1 LCRKRGVAF
10 GDSLHPFEVRER
22 EDVRKDVELE
32 VLEGFHPKNHNIG
45 KMALVPVS
53 NTARGVLWMSGA
65 VASFTAMAIA
75 VRELQRHM
83 GSFEI
88 VFLRSVVML
97 AIVLAM
103 LPRAG
108 MVSVR
113 TQRLRLHLSRNI
125 IHFVGQ
131 VLWVY
136 SIGMLT
142 LATVFAIEFT
152 MPMWTALLAWLFLRE
167 KFTFPRMVQLALGFA
182 GVLIILR
189 PGGGGFQPAAL
200 AMILGSLCYA
210 SSFIFTKR
218 LTSTDS
224 ALAVLFWM
232 AVIQTPIS
240 LVAAAPQWVT
250 PLAADL
256 PWIIAI
262 GIGSFSAH
270 YCMTQAMKRVDAMV
284 AVPIDFVRLPLIAV
298 VGAAVYHEP
307 FDPLVI
313 AGAALIFTGTYYSL
327 RRERP

>member
-1 LCRKRGVAF
+1 ML
-10 GDSLHPFEVRER
+10 
-22 EDVRKDVELE
+22 
-32 VLEGFHPKNHNIG
+32 
-45 KMALVPVS
+45 
-53 NTARGVLWMSGA
+53 GA
-65 VASFTAMAIA
+65 VLSFTAMAIA

-108 MVSVR
+108 VSSVL
-113 TQRLRLHLSRNI
+113 TKKLSVHVWRNV
-125 IHFVGQ
+125 IHFCGQ

-136 SIGMLT
+136 SIGALT

-152 MPMWTALLAWLFLRE
+152 MPVWTALLAWIFLKE
-167 KFTFPRMVQLALGFA
+167 KLTFPRLVMLTLGLV

-189 PGGGGFQPAAL
+189 PGAGSFHPAAL

-218 LTSTDS
+218 LSSSDS

-232 AVIQTPIS
+232 SVVQTPIS
-240 LVAAAPQWVT
+240 LIAALPNWVT

-256 PWIIAI
+256 PWILGI
-262 GIGSFSAH
+262 GLGSFSAH
-270 YCMTQAMKRVDAMV
+270 YCMTRAMQLVDAMV
-284 AVPIDFVRLPLIAV
+284 AVPIDFIRLPLIAV
-298 VGAAVYHEP
+298 VGALAYGEA

-313 AGAALIFTGTYYSL
+313 AGAAVIFAGTYYSL
-327 RRERP
+327 SRERR

>member
-1 LCRKRGVAF
+1 
-10 GDSLHPFEVRER
+10 
-22 EDVRKDVELE
+22 
-32 VLEGFHPKNHNIG
+32 
-45 KMALVPVS
+45 MS
-53 NTARGVLWMSGA
+53 NTLRGVLWMSGA

-97 AIVLAM
+97 AIVAAM
-103 LPRAG
+103 LARTGIAPI
-108 MVSVR
+108 R
-113 TQRLRLHLSRNI
+113 TQRFATHLARNL
-125 IHFVGQ
+125 IHFLGQ

-136 SIGMLT
+136 SIGMLA

-152 MPMWTALLAWLFLRE
+152 MPMWTALLAWLFLNER
-167 KFTFPRMVQLALGFA
+167 FTAPRLVQLALGFG

-189 PGGGGFQPAAL
+189 PGGSAFHPAAF

-232 AVIQTPIS
+232 SIVQTPIS
-240 LVAAAPQWVT
+240 LVAAIPHWVAPV
-250 PLAADL
+250 AADL

-262 GIGSFSAH
+262 GIGSFAAH
-270 YCMTQAMKRVDAMV
+270 WCMTQAMKLVDAMV

-298 VGAAVYHEP
+298 VGAFLYNEP

-313 AGAALIFTGTYYSL
+313 AGAAVIFAGTYYSL
-327 RRERP
+327 SRERRQA

>member
-1 LCRKRGVAF
+1 MNQPAPAVFTPA
-10 GDSLHPFEVRER
+10 
-22 EDVRKDVELE
+22 
-32 VLEGFHPKNHNIG
+32 
-45 KMALVPVS
+45 
-53 NTARGVLWMSGA
+53 TRGVLWMLGA
-65 VASFTAMAIA
+65 VFSFMAMAIA

-97 AIVLAM
+97 TITLAL

-108 MVSVR
+108 VATVR
-113 TQRLRLHLSRNI
+113 TARFQVHLWRNL

-136 SIGMLT
+136 SIGALA

-152 MPMWTALLAWLFLRE
+152 MPVWAAILAWLFLHE
-167 KFTFPRMVQLALGFA
+167 KFTFPRLVMLGLGLL

-189 PGGGGFQPAAL
+189 PGSGEFNPAAL

-218 LTSTDS
+218 LSSTDS

-232 AVIQTPIS
+232 SVVQTPIS
-240 LVAAAPQWVT
+240 LALAVPQWVT
-250 PLAADL
+250 PVAADL
-256 PWIIAI
+256 PWIL
-262 GIGSFSAH
+262 GIGAGAFTAH
-270 YCMTQAMKRVDAMV
+270 YCMTHAMKLVDAMV
-284 AVPIDFVRLPLIAV
+284 AVPIDFIRLPLIAV
-298 VGAAVYHEP
+298 VGALAYGEA

-313 AGAALIFTGTYYSL
+313 AGAAVIFAGTYYSL
-327 RRERP
+327 SRERA